1 MSRLCSAPSLR
12 FLFRQSPMLVP
23 PSELSRLL
31 GHLTANDPDEV
42 DAFWS
47 AVLTRLPLDERE
59 ATDLHEVLDLAPPHV
74 RGLPIWGF
82 MKVAHCE
89 AADGRPTIH

>member
-12 FLFRQSPMLVP
+12 VLFRQSPMLVP

-59 ATDLHEVLDLAPPHV
+59 ATDLHEILDLAPSHV
-74 RGLPIWGF
+74 RQLPIWAF
-82 MKVAHCE
+82 MKVAHSQ
-89 AADGRPTIH
+89 AANGSQATH